1 MADLPTLD
9 FSKFT
14 EGSHQDQVKL
24 GKELVNSFRNH
35 GFVKLVNHGFPDE
48 TITTMLDFVRS
59 LSIRNKWTYLTNA
72 YHFCIVK
79 QVLQSASRC
88 QE

>member
-1 MADLPTLD
+1 MANLPTLD

-14 EGSHQDQVKL
+14 EGSHLDQVEL
-24 GKELVNSFRNH
+24 GKALVDSFKNH

-59 LSIRNKWTYLTNA
+59 DS
-72 YHFCIVK
+72 V
-79 QVLQSASRC
+79 
-88 QE
+88 

>member
-24 GKELVNSFRNH
+24 GRQLVDSFRNH

-48 TITTMLDFVRS
+48 TITTMLDFVCS
-59 LSIRNKWTYLTNA
+59 LFKSET
-72 YHFCIVK
+72 
-79 QVLQSASRC
+79 SAHPSLMRITSG
-88 QE
+88 